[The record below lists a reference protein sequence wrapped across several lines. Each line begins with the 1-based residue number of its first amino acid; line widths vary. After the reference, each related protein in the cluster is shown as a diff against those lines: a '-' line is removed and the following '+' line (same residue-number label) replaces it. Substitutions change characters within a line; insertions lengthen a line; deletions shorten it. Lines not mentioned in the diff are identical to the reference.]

1 MQILNED
8 FLIVEL
14 DPLFVVKGSRGYKG
28 LHSLGQS
35 KKPSKAL
42 TFEFNDVAYRY
53 L

>member
-8 FLIVEL
+8 FLIAEL
-14 DPLFVVKGSRGYKG
+14 DPPFVVEGSRGYKG
-28 LHSLGQS
+28 LHSLGRS

-42 TFEFNDVAYRY
+42 AFEFNDVAYRY